1 MYAYR
6 QFVQASDLGRKVFLS
21 DFKCDMVVGDR
32 QSGLSISQTAD
43 LLGFF
48 HKTIS
53 RVYTEWSEKDHS
65 VLFLGENA

>member
-1 MYAYR
+1 
-6 QFVQASDLGRKVFLS
+6 
-21 DFKCDMVVGDR
+21 MVVGDR
-32 QSGLSISQTAD
+32 QSGPSISETAD
-43 LLGFF
+43 LLGFS

>member
-21 DFKCDMVVGDR
+21 DFKCDGDR
-32 QSGLSISQTAD
+32 QSGPSISETAD

-53 RVYTEWSEKDHS
+53 RVYTEWSEKDYS

>member
-1 MYAYR
+1 MK
-6 QFVQASDLGRKVFLS
+6 FVQASHLGRKVFLS

-32 QSGLSISQTAD
+32 QSGPSISETAD
-43 LLGFF
+43 LLGFS

-53 RVYTEWSEKDHS
+53 RVYTEWNDHS